1 MKKRIGL
8 LILALVCVM
17 AFGST
22 TFAYNP
28 SVSDNDT
35 TESLPIME
43 PDDPMEDMP
52 MIEPEDPDDGDD
64 EDDKPE
70 EPDPDDPEVKYPF
83 SLGFYDFGYNEV
95 SECFIIDYDTDTD
108 LYVFKNKWYINGNIV
123 PSKTTRPTKA
133 ELKEEF
139 KSQKT
144 LWKALKYI
152 YELS

>member
-8 LILALVCVM
+8 LILALVCIM
-17 AFGST
+17 TFGST
-22 TFAYNP
+22 VFAYNP
-28 SVSDNDT
+28 SASDNDA
-35 TESLPIME
+35 TESRIIIE
-43 PDDPMEDMP
+43 PDNSMEDMP
-52 MIEPEDPDDGDD
+52 TIEPEDPDDEDD
-64 EDDKPE
+64 EDE

-83 SLGFYDFGYNEV
+83 SLGFYDFGCNKV
-95 SECFIIDYDTDTD
+95 SECFIIDYDMNTD

-144 LWKALKYI
+144 LWKALRYI